1 MWRRSHSRTLRSILG
16 ALATT
21 VALAVAAV
29 PALAQ
34 SSITGEIRAADTHAP
49 LAGALVSIAGS
60 STAAQTGDDG
70 RFTLAPV
77 SGGAHT
83 IVVRRIGY
91 APGRLDRVV
100 GAGDTLSVMIEL
112 EPAPRSLDSV
122 VVSSALASAASPG
135 AHASISP
142 TPPRAILS
150 RQDIE
155 AAPQIASDAFRAL
168 ARVPGVSSSDLSAGF
183 RVRGS
188 PNREVLLLF
197 DGMELYEPFHL
208 RDFDG
213 ALSIIDPAVL
223 GSAALNTG
231 AFGARY
237 GGHLAGVLELSSRD
251 DSFDE
256 GTTSL
261 AASIGGL
268 GAMHRMPFADGRADW
283 IVSARRGMLGTALSL
298 TGDDR
303 GLSPHFYD
311 AYSRLRFRPSEHSEI
326 SLSGLRSGDDLRFDG
341 DDMGTLQSDNS
352 SSYAW
357 INWSTTFSPR
367 LSRRSV
373 LSFARLYW
381 KREGWN
387 DGGDQPVLNV
397 TDRRTFSAF
406 ALHED
411 WSFDATRW
419 LHLDAGAELQRL
431 SASYDYTRLQVRP
444 LVLAAKWVSESNDAD
459 EALAPVSHALGLYLS
474 QRVRPWSALTLETGV
489 RYDRRSETG
498 VGSFDPR
505 ASLALALNENTT
517 VRASWGRYSQPQE
530 LYELQVQDGVSEIA
544 PPERAEER
552 SVGIEHRE
560 GPLTLSV
567 AAYDRRRLR
576 INPRFINLESSID
589 VFPEASL
596 DRVRI
601 APVSGDA
608 RGVEVAASSVLG
620 SLRWSTSYALAYND
634 DIVDGHRVPS
644 AFEQRHSFHV
654 DLDWQPSQN
663 WRVSAAWQLHSGWP
677 VTPITFEV
685 DTLRDGTHHVRP
697 QYGSMNSGRL
707 ALYHRLDL
715 RVSNERALGLGH
727 LSVYLDLFNVYDR
740 ANPRGL
746 GYTVRDWNAP
756 QADVRQRPMSQLPL
770 LPTLGARWVF

>member
-1 MWRRSHSRTLRSILG
+1 MWRRSHSRTLRSTLG
-16 ALATT
+16 ALATI
-21 VALAVAAV
+21 VALAVAAAPV
-29 PALAQ
+29 LAQ
-34 SSITGEIRAADTHAP
+34 SSITGVIRAADTRAP
-49 LAGALVSIAGS
+49 LEGALVSIAGS
-60 STAAQTGDDG
+60 NTAAQTGGDG

-77 SGGAHT
+77 SRGMHT

-91 APGRLDRVV
+91 VPGRVDRAVGV
-100 GAGDTLSVMIEL
+100 GASLPVIIEL
-112 EPAPRSLDSV
+112 EPAPRSLDSI
-122 VVSSALASAASPG
+122 VVSSALAAAASNG
-135 AHASISP
+135 AHAARSP
-142 TPPRAILS
+142 APPRAILS

-168 ARVPGVSSSDLSAGF
+168 ARVPGVASSDLSAGF

-223 GSAALNTG
+223 GTAALNTG
-231 AFGARY
+231 GFGARY

-251 DSFDE
+251 DSFEE

-261 AASIGGL
+261 GASIGGL
-268 GAMHRMPFADGRADW
+268 GAMHRMSFADGRADW
-283 IVSARRGMLGTALSL
+283 IASARRGMLGTALSL
-298 TGDDR
+298 TGDNR
-303 GLSPHFYD
+303 GLSPHYYD
-311 AYSRLRFRPSEHSEI
+311 AYSRLRFRPSERQEI
-326 SLSGLRSGDDLRFDG
+326 SLSALRSGDDLRFDA

-357 INWSTTFSPR
+357 INWRTTLSPR

-387 DGGDQPVLNV
+387 DGGSQPVLNV
-397 TDRRTFSAF
+397 SDRRTFD
-406 ALHED
+406 ALALRED
-411 WSFDATRW
+411 WSYDAAGW

-444 LVLAAKWVSESNDAD
+444 LILAAKWVSESNDAD
-459 EALAPVSHALGLYLS
+459 AALAPVSHALGLYIS
-474 QRVRPWSALTLETGV
+474 QRLRPWSALSVETGV

-498 VGSFDPR
+498 VGTFDPR
-505 ASLALALNENTT
+505 VSLALELSENTS

-530 LYELQVQDGVSEIA
+530 LYELQVQDGVSDIA

-552 SVGIEHRE
+552 SIGIERRE

-608 RGVEVAASSVLG
+608 RGVELAASSVLG

-634 DIVDGHRVPS
+634 DIVDGTRVPS
-644 AFEQRHSFHV
+644 AFEQRHTLHV
-654 DLDWQPSQN
+654 DLDWQPSDN

-685 DTLRDGTHHVRP
+685 DSLRDGTHHVRP
-697 QYGSMNSGRL
+697 QYGTMNSGRL
-707 ALYHRLDL
+707 APYHRLDL
-715 RVSNERALGLGH
+715 RVSNERTLGVGR
-727 LSVYLDLFNVYDR
+727 LSVYVDLFNVYDR

-756 QADVRQRPMSQLPL
+756 RADVRQRPMSQLPL